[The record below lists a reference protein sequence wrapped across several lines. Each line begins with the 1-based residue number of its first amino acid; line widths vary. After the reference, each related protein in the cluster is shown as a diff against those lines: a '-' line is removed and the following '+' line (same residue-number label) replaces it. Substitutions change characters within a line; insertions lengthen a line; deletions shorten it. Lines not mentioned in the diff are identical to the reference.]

1 MKVQLFRFDSNAHV
15 ETKCARQLWDMVF
28 LGLGGD
34 VVLLCMFITHM
45 TCGTCEL
52 HKICPDAA
60 LTLPWY
66 GGKTGM
72 SQLPV
77 TGLQTKPNMSA
88 FAFLTKETNDSK
100 INLLFF
106 CATITVDNT
115 PPTIICPQ
123 NIVEQLNCGIQS
135 TLIQLEA
142 TAQDNCGPASITYS
156 SSGATSFS
164 QQSQNFA
171 TMNVGTSTVIAT
183 ATDTSQRT
191 ANCQFTVTIRQGK
204 HINPPGKYS

>member
-1 MKVQLFRFDSNAHV
+1 M
-15 ETKCARQLWDMVF
+15 
-28 LGLGGD
+28 
-34 VVLLCMFITHM
+34 
-45 TCGTCEL
+45 
-52 HKICPDAA
+52 
-60 LTLPWY
+60 
-66 GGKTGM
+66 
-72 SQLPV
+72 
-77 TGLQTKPNMSA
+77 
-88 FAFLTKETNDSK
+88 
-100 INLLFF
+100 NLLFL

-142 TAQDNCGPASITYS
+142 TAQDNCGPAGITYS

-164 QQSQNFA
+164 QQSQNIA

-204 HINPPGKYS
+204 ISNFRNGLIACLERSRYVTNFLLLIRPTFNSVFLMLKIRKKCYQHDPP